1 MYHFFLVVMSSSCLR
16 SCGPVSSSAAAAVP
30 VSVILPLALCLFAGL
45 LAPEDPVA
53 DASICERHHPAPV
66 CRVW

>member
-1 MYHFFLVVMSSSCLR
+1 MYYCFLVVMSSSCLR
-16 SCGPVSSSAAAAVP
+16 SCAPVSSGAAAAAP
-30 VSVILPLALCLFAGL
+30 LSVILPLLLCLVAGL
-45 LAPEDPVA
+45 LAPEDPMA

>member
-1 MYHFFLVVMSSSCLR
+1 MSSSCLR
-16 SCGPVSSSAAAAVP
+16 SCGPVSTGEAAAVP
-30 VSVILPLALCLFAGL
+30 LSIILPLLLCLVAGL

-53 DASICERHHPAPV
+53 GASICQRHHPAPV

>member
-1 MYHFFLVVMSSSCLR
+1 MTS
-16 SCGPVSSSAAAAVP
+16 GAAATVP
-30 VSVILPLALCLFAGL
+30 LSVILPLLLCLVAGL
-45 LAPEDPVA
+45 LAPEDPMA

>member
-1 MYHFFLVVMSSSCLR
+1 MSSSCLR
-16 SCGPVSSSAAAAVP
+16 SCGPVSTGEAAAVP
-30 VSVILPLALCLFAGL
+30 LSIILPLLLCLVAGL

-53 DASICERHHPAPV
+53 DASICQRHHPAPV